1 MSSDIRLSERLKR
14 ICDMCGRGNVIA
26 DIGCDHGFTS
36 ITLVKSG
43 AYKKA
48 LAMDVRKGPLERAV
62 KNIREAGLAD
72 HIETRLSDGFEKLKP
87 GEADASVITGM
98 GGELIESILNAY
110 PDTVKKLDK
119 LILSP
124 QSEAERVRRT
134 IRELG
139 FGITDEDALY
149 DDGKYYEIIVAENAN
164 KVIPADKIIS
174 ADKVVSSNEKN
185 GDMRWSLSPEEL
197 SSGEEDIN
205 EIYGPVLL
213 AKKNPALKKRLEE
226 EKTVN
231 EKLLLSLE
239 NESRTESVTLRI
251 ADLKSKLSHID
262 TALNMISG

>member
-1 MSSDIRLSERLKR
+1 MSSDIRLSGRLKR
-14 ICDMCGRGNVIA
+14 ICDMCGHGNVIA

-48 LAMDVRKGPLERAV
+48 LAMDVRTGPLERAV

-98 GGELIESILNAY
+98 GGELIESILTAY

-134 IRELG
+134 IRKLG

-149 DDGKYYEIIVAENAN
+149 DDGKYYEIIVAENVN

-174 ADKVVSSNEKN
+174 ADKVVSSNETN
-185 GDMRWSLSPEEL
+185 GDIRWSLSSGEL
-197 SSGEEDIN
+197 SSGDEDID

-213 AKKNPALKKRLEE
+213 AKKNPALKTRLEK
-226 EKTVN
+226 EKVIA
-231 EKLLLSLE
+231 KSLLKNLDNAEASDSVI
-239 NESRTESVTLRI
+239 SRTTELKHQLSV
-251 ADLKSKLSHID
+251 ID
-262 TALNMISG
+262 KALEHYL

>member
-1 MSSDIRLSERLKR
+1 MSSDIRLSGRLKR
-14 ICDMCGRGNVIA
+14 ICDMCGHGNVIA

-48 LAMDVRKGPLERAV
+48 LAMDVRTGPLERAV

-98 GGELIESILNAY
+98 GGELIESILTAY

-134 IRELG
+134 IRKLG

-149 DDGKYYEIIVAENAN
+149 DDGKYYEIIVAENVN

-174 ADKVVSSNEKN
+174 ADKVVSSNETN
-185 GDMRWSLSPEEL
+185 GDIRWSLSSGEL
-197 SSGEEDIN
+197 SSGDEDID
-205 EIYGPVLL
+205 EIYGPMLL
-213 AKKNPALKKRLEE
+213 AKKNPALKTRLEK
-226 EKTVN
+226 EKVIA
-231 EKLLLSLE
+231 KSLLKNLDNAEASDSVI
-239 NESRTESVTLRI
+239 SRTTELKHQLSV
-251 ADLKSKLSHID
+251 ID
-262 TALNMISG
+262 KALEHYL

>member
-1 MSSDIRLSERLKR
+1 
-14 ICDMCGRGNVIA
+14 MCGHGNVIA

-48 LAMDVRKGPLERAV
+48 LAMDVRTGPLERAV

-98 GGELIESILNAY
+98 GGELIESILTAY

-134 IRELG
+134 IRKLG

-149 DDGKYYEIIVAENAN
+149 DDGKYYEIIVAENVN

-174 ADKVVSSNEKN
+174 ADKVVSSNETN
-185 GDMRWSLSPEEL
+185 GDIRWSLSSGEL
-197 SSGEEDIN
+197 SSGDEDID

-213 AKKNPALKKRLEE
+213 AKKNPALKTRLEK
-226 EKTVN
+226 EKAIA
-231 EKLLLSLE
+231 KSLLKNLDNAEASDSVI
-239 NESRTESVTLRI
+239 SRTTELKHQLSV
-251 ADLKSKLSHID
+251 ID
-262 TALNMISG
+262 KALEHYL

>member
-1 MSSDIRLSERLKR
+1 MSSDFRLSERLKR

-48 LAMDVRKGPLERAV
+48 LAMDVRTGPLERAV

-87 GEADASVITGM
+87 GEAEASVITGM

-110 PDTVKKLDK
+110 PDAVKKLDK

-139 FGITDEDALY
+139 FVITDEDALY
-149 DDGKYYEIIVAENAN
+149 DDGKYYEIIVAEKVN

-174 ADKVVSSNEKN
+174 AEKVVSSNETN
-185 GDMRWSLSPEEL
+185 GDIRWSLSSGEL
-197 SSGEEDIN
+197 SSGDEDID

-213 AKKNPALKKRLEE
+213 SKKNPALKTRLEK
-226 EKTVN
+226 EKAIA
-231 EKLLLSLE
+231 KSLLKNLDNAEASDSVI
-239 NESRTESVTLRI
+239 SRTTELKHQLSV
-251 ADLKSKLSHID
+251 ID
-262 TALNMISG
+262 KALEHYL

>member
-1 MSSDIRLSERLKR
+1 
-14 ICDMCGRGNVIA
+14 MCGRGNVIA

-62 KNIREAGLAD
+62 KNIREAGLSEL
-72 HIETRLSDGFEKLKP
+72 IETRLSDGFEKLKP

-124 QSEAERVRRT
+124 QSEAERVRHT

-139 FGITDEDALY
+139 FAIIDEDALY
-149 DDGKYYEIIVAENAN
+149 DDGKYYEIIVAKNVN

-174 ADKVVSSNEKN
+174 ADKVISSNGTN
-185 GDMRWSLSPEEL
+185 GDIRWTLSSGEL
-197 SSGEEDIN
+197 SSGDEDID
-205 EIYGPVLL
+205 ELYGPMLL
-213 AKKNPALKKRLEE
+213 AKKNPALKKRLEK
-226 EKTVN
+226 EKAIA
-231 EKLLLSLE
+231 KSLLKNLDNAEASDSVI
-239 NESRTESVTLRI
+239 SRTTELKHQLSV
-251 ADLKSKLSHID
+251 ID
-262 TALNMISG
+262 KALEHYL

>member
-1 MSSDIRLSERLKR
+1 MSSDIRLSGRLKR
-14 ICDMCGRGNVIA
+14 ICDMCGHGNVIA

-48 LAMDVRKGPLERAV
+48 LAMDVRTGPLERAV

-98 GGELIESILNAY
+98 GGELIESILTAY

-134 IRELG
+134 IRKLG

-149 DDGKYYEIIVAENAN
+149 DDGKYYEIIVAENVN

-174 ADKVVSSNEKN
+174 ADKVVSSNETN
-185 GDMRWSLSPEEL
+185 GDIRWSLSSGEL
-197 SSGEEDIN
+197 SSGDEDID

-213 AKKNPALKKRLEE
+213 AKKNPALKTRLEK
-226 EKTVN
+226 EKAIA
-231 EKLLLSLE
+231 KSLLKNLDNAEASDSVI
-239 NESRTESVTLRI
+239 SRTTELKHQLSV
-251 ADLKSKLSHID
+251 ID
-262 TALNMISG
+262 KALEHYL